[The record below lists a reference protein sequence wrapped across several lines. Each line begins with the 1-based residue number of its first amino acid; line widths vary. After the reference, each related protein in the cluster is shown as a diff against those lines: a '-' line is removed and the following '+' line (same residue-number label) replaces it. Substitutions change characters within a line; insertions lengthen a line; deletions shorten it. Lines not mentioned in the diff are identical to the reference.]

1 MSNPD
6 SDDFGD
12 SDDDLLVLAAT
23 QLENLHGI
31 DEFDVSPRPAKRA
44 RLQERQTVD
53 ICHALDGQDDREDV
67 SWYGSA
73 NSVRK
78 EAEEANTT
86 PTLEN
91 SESEAK
97 SSKRS
102 RYRIHEPSRDIDLAG
117 QVFTQTQPPQSSQPW
132 MIRGPIWKKARL
144 PESTSKP
151 FSQQP
156 FQLSER
162 EANVQATVDRAK
174 EISNSNIQ
182 DDVYEVADSEKD
194 HARNIQRELEDL
206 PSDAFISSS
215 PNETMRNSR
224 PADHNFRAP
233 LNGLR
238 QTTLFGRDRVAVP
251 PSQADKRHAWPLAN
265 KDEPKTHHELD
276 STSTETWVYPT
287 NIGKVRDYQFNIV
300 ARGLFHNLLVALPT
314 GLGKTFIAATIMLN
328 WYRWTKSA
336 QIVFVAPTKPLVAQ
350 QVGACFHIAG
360 IPWSDT
366 SMLTGE
372 VSAAVRAEEWQTK
385 RVFFLTPQTLVND
398 LKTGSA
404 DPKRIVLVVVDEA
417 HRATGGYA
425 YVEVVKFI
433 RRFNESFR
441 VLALTA
447 TPGADVEA
455 VQKVIDGLDISRVEI
470 RTEHSL
476 DIREYVHQ
484 RQVEKMVFQ
493 NSDEM
498 VMLMDLYA
506 KAVQPV
512 LNVIIGMNAFWQ
524 RDPISLTPY
533 GCTRALSQWMASDAG
548 RHANTGV
555 KAMVRSVFT
564 NLASISHS
572 MELLK
577 YHGIAPFYKC
587 LVNFQQEGDTSK
599 SKYKKQI
606 IESEHFKTMTGRLK
620 VWVNNP
626 EFIGHPKLEAL
637 REIILNHLMDSG
649 EGLRNNGNARESNTR
664 IMVFAHFRDSA
675 EDVARILARDSPLIR
690 PHVFV
695 GQASAKNSEGM
706 TQKKQLSVIEDFKS
720 GALNTLIATSIGEEG
735 LDIGEVDLIICYDS
749 KSSPLRML
757 QRMGRTGRKRAGK
770 IILFQ
775 MQGKEEDDAAKAK
788 DSYEKMQ
795 ELIARG
801 EKFTFHEDRSRRIL
815 PREFQPEPDR
825 REVVIPFENTQHRAD
840 SLPMPTK
847 KGKGRAAK
855 RPPKKFHM
863 PDGVQTGFAMA
874 SGLENQRFATKID
887 EPVVIPALNDVLLD
901 PGSMQ
906 DLTRRYQLT
915 NVETEQD
922 DNSEHT
928 RRLPRLTTQESL
940 GRTKAIPHGRASKS
954 LVGVLRRTRKIDNSV
969 VQELRA
975 YFDDEYLYPEDKASI
990 LVDSNDQHH
999 QEPHRALP
1007 ATKTRSAASIRP
1019 STKGRKIPSKKSVVE
1034 ACEAPS
1040 SSILGTSPAM
1050 RLARSQAITLGSM
1063 DTPPPSSI
1071 EHRDSFDERDSDLI
1085 DFIADDDEEIP
1096 EESSSVASIDILQTI
1111 SSGRISAIS
1120 EDLPDL
1126 GNILR
1131 SRSSNEV
1138 QSNYVKESIS
1148 NQKRRRC
1155 IVSSDEE
1162 DSDE

>member
-1 MSNPD
+1 MGNTD

-23 QLENLHGI
+23 QLENLHGVD
-31 DEFDVSPRPAKRA
+31 DEFDLSPRPAKRA
-44 RLQERQTVD
+44 RLQERQSLN
-53 ICHALDGQDDREDV
+53 IRQALDGQDDREDA
-67 SWYGSA
+67 SWYSFA
-73 NSVRK
+73 NSLPS
-78 EAEEANTT
+78 ESEEANTT
-86 PTLEN
+86 PAPEN
-91 SESEAK
+91 SESKAK

-102 RYRIHEPSRDIDLAG
+102 RYRIHEPSREIDLAG
-117 QVFTQTQPPQSSQPW
+117 QVFTQTLPPQSSQPW
-132 MIRGPIWKKARL
+132 MIRGPIWKKSK
-144 PESTSKP
+144 PPDSMPKP
-151 FSQQP
+151 FSQGP

-162 EANVQATVDRAK
+162 EANVQATANK
-174 EISNSNIQ
+174 KTEISISDQDNI
-182 DDVYEVADSEKD
+182 YEVDDSEKD

-224 PADHNFRAP
+224 PSDQNFRAP

-238 QTTLFGRDRVAVP
+238 QTTLFGRDRAAVP

-276 STSTETWVYPT
+276 LDSTETWVYPT

-336 QIVFVAPTKPLVAQ
+336 QVVFVAPTKPLVAQ

-493 NSDEM
+493 NSNEM

-524 RDPISLTPY
+524 RDPMFLTPY
-533 GCTRALSQWMASDAG
+533 GCTRALNQWMASDAG

-587 LVNFQQEGDTSK
+587 LLNFQQEADTSK

-620 VWVNNP
+620 MWVNNP
-626 EFIGHPKLEAL
+626 EFVGHPKLEAL
-637 REIILNHLMDSG
+637 REIILNHLMDAG
-649 EGLRNNGNARESNTR
+649 EGLRSNTNARESNTR

-675 EDVARILARDSPLIR
+675 EDIARILARDSPLIR
-690 PHVFV
+690 AHVFV

-801 EKFTFHEDRSRRIL
+801 EKFTFHENRSRRIL
-815 PREFQPEPDR
+815 PREIQPEPDR
-825 REVVIPFENTQHRAD
+825 RAVVIPFENTQHRTD

-847 KGKGRAAK
+847 KGKGRATK

-874 SGLENQRFATKID
+874 SGLENQRFGTKID
-887 EPVVIPALNDVLLD
+887 EPVVIPALNDLLLD

-906 DLTRRYQLT
+906 DLTRRYQLS
-915 NVETEQD
+915 NVESEQN
-922 DNSEHT
+922 DNSEPT
-928 RRLPRLTTQESL
+928 RRLSRLTQASL
-940 GRTKAIPHGRASKS
+940 GRTMTIPHGRASKS
-954 LVGVLRRTRKIDNSV
+954 LVEILRRTRKVDDCV

-975 YFDDEYLYPEDKASI
+975 YFDEEYLYPEDEVST
-990 LVDSNDQHH
+990 LVDTASQQH
-999 QEPHRALP
+999 QEPHRAIP
-1007 ATKTRSAASIRP
+1007 ATNTCSTTSLPPTR
-1019 STKGRKIPSKKSVVE
+1019 GRKAPSKKLAVE
-1034 ACEAPS
+1034 AYEAPS
-1040 SSILGTSPAM
+1040 SSVIGTSPAM

-1063 DTPPPSSI
+1063 DTPPPSI
-1071 EHRDSFDERDSDLI
+1071 ERRERSEERDSDLD
-1085 DFIADDDEEIP
+1085 DFIADDDEEIL
-1096 EESSSVASIDILQTI
+1096 EESSSVASIDILQTG
-1111 SSGRISAIS
+1111 SSGHISAIS

-1138 QSNYVKESIS
+1138 QSHRVKEPVS
-1148 NQKRRRC
+1148 NQKRRRR

-1162 DSDE
+1162 EEDG